1 MKLIEEGQLVHVDNM
16 DDVLLHFGT
25 KGMKWGVRKAVRAAS
40 NVGKIYVNS
49 YTHPFLTTH
58 ARNKTNWQHYLDK
71 KKYKADKKKL
81 KAEYSNKEDR
91 IGRMKGD
98 NKKIANLENKNSA
111 ARDAALKKLKEN
123 YKKNNSATGLLERQ
137 VRNLEK
143 NKAAKVQYANDKA
156 KATTK
161 EEKRNAKAKYKKAI
175 NPLSY

>member
-1 MKLIEEGQLVHVDNM
+1 MILIEEGKLIHTDSSE
-16 DDVLLHFGT
+16 DILLHFGT

-40 NVGKIYVNS
+40 NVGKIYVNA
-49 YTHPFLTTH
+49 YTHPFLSTH
-58 ARNKTNWQHYLDK
+58 ARNKTNWQHFLDK

-81 KAEYSNKEDR
+81 KAEYANKEDR

-143 NKAAKVQYANDKA
+143 NKAAKVQYKKEKA
-156 KATTK
+156 SATTK
-161 EEKRNAKAKYKKAI
+161 QEKSKAKTKYKNAI
-175 NPLSY
+175 NPLRY

>member
-1 MKLIEEGQLVHVDNM
+1 MILIEENGLVHVDGA
-16 DDVLLHFGT
+16 DDVIEHFGT
-25 KGMKWGVRKAVRAAS
+25 KGMKWGVRKAVRAAG
-40 NVGKIYVNS
+40 NFGKIYANA
-49 YTHPFLTTH
+49 YTHPVLSTH

-81 KAEYSNKEDR
+81 K
-91 IGRMKGD
+91 G
-98 NKKIANLENKNSA
+98 ENKNSA

-123 YKKNNSATGLLERQ
+123 YKKNNSVTGLLERQ

-161 EEKRNAKAKYKKAI
+161 EEKRNAKAKYKKAV

>member
-1 MKLIEEGQLVHVDNM
+1 MILIEEGELIHTDNV

-25 KGMKWGVRKAVRAAS
+25 KGMKWGVRKAARAAV
-40 NVGKIYVNS
+40 NFGKIYANA
-49 YTHPFLTTH
+49 YTHPILSTH
-58 ARNKTNWQHYLDK
+58 ARNKTNWQHFLDK

-81 KAEYSNKEDR
+81 K
-91 IGRMKGD
+91 G
-98 NKKIANLENKNSA
+98 ENKNSA

-161 EEKRNAKAKYKKAI
+161 EKKRNAKAKYKK
-175 NPLSY
+175 LSIL

>member
-1 MKLIEEGQLVHVDNM
+1 M
-16 DDVLLHFGT
+16 
-25 KGMKWGVRKAVRAAS
+25 
-40 NVGKIYVNS
+40 
-49 YTHPFLTTH
+49 
-58 ARNKTNWQHYLDK
+58 
-71 KKYKADKKKL
+71 

-143 NKAAKVQYANDKA
+143 NKAAKAQYKKEKAN
-156 KATTK
+156 ATTK
-161 EEKRNAKAKYKKAI
+161 MEKSKAKTKYKRAI

>member
-1 MKLIEEGQLVHVDNM
+1 MILIEEDKLIHVDSSE
-16 DDVLLHFGT
+16 DILLHFGT
-25 KGMKWGVRKAVRAAS
+25 KGMKWGVRKAVRAAG
-40 NVGKIYVNS
+40 NFGKIYANA
-49 YTHPFLTTH
+49 YTHPVLSTH
-58 ARNKTNWQHYLDK
+58 ARNKTNWQHHLDK

-81 KAEYSNKEDR
+81 KAEYAGKE
-91 IGRMKGD
+91 G
-98 NKKIANLENKNSA
+98 
-111 ARDAALKKLKEN
+111 RDAALKKLKAN

>member
-1 MKLIEEGQLVHVDNM
+1 MKLINGDKLIHTDNSE
-16 DDVLLHFGT
+16 DVLEHFGT
-25 KGMKWGVRKAVRAAS
+25 KGMKWGVRKAARAAV
-40 NVGKIYVNS
+40 NVGKIYANA
-49 YTHPFLTTH
+49 YTHPFLSTH
-58 ARNKTNWQHYLDK
+58 ARNKTNWQHFL
-71 KKYKADKKKL
+71 DKKKL

>member
-1 MKLIEEGQLVHVDNM
+1 MVYTAIEKSQSVIQHYGK
-16 DDVLLHFGT
+16 
-25 KGMKWGVRKAVRAAS
+25 KGMKWGVRKAARAAV
-40 NVGKIYVNS
+40 NFGKIYANA

-81 KAEYSNKEDR
+81 K
-91 IGRMKGD
+91 G
-98 NKKIANLENKNSA
+98 ENKNSE
-111 ARDAALKKLKEN
+111 ARDAALKKLKAN

>member
-16 DDVLLHFGT
+16 DDVLEHFGT
-25 KGMKWGVRKAVRAAS
+25 KGMKWGVRKAVRAAG
-40 NVGKIYVNS
+40 NVGKIYVNA
-49 YTHPFLTTH
+49 YTHPFLSTH
-58 ARNKTNWQHYLDK
+58 ARNKTNWQHFLDK

-137 VRNLEK
+137 VRNLE
-143 NKAAKVQYANDKA
+143 NAKAAKVQYKNEKA

-161 EEKRNAKAKYKKAI
+161 AEKRNAKAKYKKAI
-175 NPLSY
+175 NPLRY

>member
-1 MKLIEEGQLVHVDNM
+1 MILIEEDKLIHTDSSE
-16 DDVLLHFGT
+16 DILLHFGT
-25 KGMKWGVRKAVRAAS
+25 KGMKWGVRKAARAAV
-40 NVGKIYVNS
+40 NVGKIYANS

-81 KAEYSNKEDR
+81 K
-91 IGRMKGD
+91 G
-98 NKKIANLENKNSA
+98 ENKNSA

-143 NKAAKVQYANDKA
+143 NKAAKVQYVNDKA